1 MCSFLSRLSLEFV
14 GSASLSV
21 PPTTTLIG
29 ACDDRGPNKLI
40 GDNNVNQVCFPAPRT
55 KKIVENC
62 VYIGLRF
69 DYLDVGD
76 PILVGIGSF
85 FSFRWIYES
94 GKEASICYAMQF
106 FKLILPH
113 YMYYKLTNVV
123 LYMQVLRLISHK
135 RSLGTQKG
143 LKVAVRLHAFHIDS
157 CEE

>member
-29 ACDDRGPNKLI
+29 ACDGRGPNKLI
-40 GDNNVNQVCFPAPRT
+40 GDNDVNQVCFPAPRT

-85 FSFRWIYES
+85 FFI
-94 GKEASICYAMQF
+94 
-106 FKLILPH
+106 
-113 YMYYKLTNVV
+113 
-123 LYMQVLRLISHK
+123 
-135 RSLGTQKG
+135 
-143 LKVAVRLHAFHIDS
+143 
-157 CEE
+157 